1 MVPLVPFPLE
11 TRLGELL
18 MAQFH
23 VIAGANDTSAYPE
36 VRKISV
42 ADVFAALRQ
51 GLDDFW
57 EKPSHYVF
65 LCLIY
70 PVAGLVLARWSS
82 GANALPILF
91 PLMSG
96 FALIGPFA
104 ALGLYEISRRR
115 ELGLDTSW
123 QHALEVRRS
132 PAMPSIF
139 AVGILLFAIFIVWLL
154 TAQALYVSLFG
165 PAAPESISA
174 FLNQVFNTS
183 EGWRMIILGNA
194 IGFVFSVVVLC
205 TSVITFPLLLDRDV
219 GALAA
224 VVTSI
229 KAVLANPIPMLLWG
243 LIVAALLFVG
253 FLTLFVGLAIFIP
266 VLGHATW
273 HLYRKVVAPLPS
285 VEVQKA
291 AKPRA
296 RR

>member
-1 MVPLVPFPLE
+1 MS
-11 TRLGELL
+11 

-23 VIAGANDTSAYPE
+23 VIAGATATDVYPE

-104 ALGLYEISRRR
+104 AIGLYEISRRR
-115 ELGLDTSW
+115 ELGMDTSW

-139 AVGILLFAIFIVWLL
+139 AVGVMLFAIFIVWLL
-154 TAQALYVSLFG
+154 VAQALYVNLFG
-165 PAAPESISA
+165 PTAPDSVSS
-174 FLNQVFNTS
+174 FMNQVFNTP
-183 EGWRMIILGNA
+183 EGWRMILLGNV
-194 IGFVFSVVVLC
+194 IGFVFAAVVLC
-205 TSVITFPLLLDRDV
+205 TTVIAFPLLLDRDV

-224 VVTSI
+224 IVTSM
-229 KAVLANPIPMLLWG
+229 KAVAANPVPMVLWG
-243 LIVAALLFVG
+243 LIVAALLVIG
-253 FLTLFVGLAIFIP
+253 FATLFVGLAIFIP

-273 HLYRKVVAPLPS
+273 HLYRKVVVPPPATNTEKQRKLH
-285 VEVQKA
+285 
-291 AKPRA
+291 
-296 RR
+296 